1 MTADEFTKEHERD
14 FFLTGKKSYEI
25 SIAMSDRHE
34 TFHNDLEDADYKAAP
49 GDIVLMGMVGEK
61 WCSEL
66 DHVLASYRLPNG
78 ATLTESYLRANRGHF
93 IRVRTDSGRKN
104 CFACRVP
111 PKISFRIETCWST
124 MTVNRPGVD
133 HGKGDFL
140 VCEASAKGR
149 PDFSRLWSVNG
160 RVFENTYAMP

>member
-1 MTADEFTKEHERD
+1 
-14 FFLTGKKSYEI
+14 
-25 SIAMSDRHE
+25 
-34 TFHNDLEDADYKAAP
+34 
-49 GDIVLMGMVGEK
+49 MGTVGEK

-78 ATLTESYLRANRGHF
+78 ATQTESYLRVNLGHF
-93 IRVRTDSGRKN
+93 IRVRTDSGRTK

-111 PKISFRIETCWST
+111 PKISFGVETWWSSLI
-124 MTVNRPGVD
+124 VSRPGVD
-133 HGKGDFL
+133 HGMGDFL

-160 RVFENTYAMP
+160 RAFENTYAMR